1 MSKEID
7 FTDPKNTDTL
17 TTGLNHY
24 SATFGFPE
32 SKKWSLDFLKKN
44 FPDEAERLAGVAP
57 EQFSN
62 RGYVCRMMH
71 RGLQIPQETKDSLIK
86 FFKEI
91 STEPKPV
98 EEVDSVEQ
106 KIRKKAKVM
115 TTNSVIYQLEDVQD
129 AILTDQEPKPV
140 TVPADTAVVTEAK
153 VWIEKEVMDVSEQIV
168 KFKAMLTALED
179 VYGRCGGVVKGLKR
193 KPAKPA
199 KPAKVVKIEKIKAK
213 VEAVKTSSYLKDC
226 LELNL
231 TSVSPIEVIG
241 AKRLF
246 AFDMSCNVGFLYIA
260 LDGQTLNLKSSKV
273 ENIDLNLSRAKK
285 IADPAKFFPSKDA
298 MGDFIKLETKSWQPR
313 IMLNAKTLLL
323 AVA

>member
-7 FTDPKNTDTL
+7 FTDPKCTETL

-32 SKKWSLDFLKKN
+32 SKRWSLDFLKKN

-57 EQFSN
+57 ERFSN

-71 RGLQIPQETKDSLIK
+71 KGLRLPQETRDDLIK

-98 EEVDSVEQ
+98 EEVDSAEP
-106 KIRKKAKVM
+106 KTRKKVKI
-115 TTNSVIYQLEDVQD
+115 TTNPVIYQLEDVQD

-153 VWIEKEVMDVSEQIV
+153 VWIEKEVLDVSEQIV
-168 KFKAMLTALED
+168 KFKAMLDALED

-199 KPAKVVKIEKIKAK
+199 KPAKVVKIEKIKTAIK
-213 VEAVKTSSYLKDC
+213 VNA
-226 LELNL
+226 ELRYQEVDEETKVASL
-231 TSVSPIEVIG
+231 APSKVIG
-241 AKRLF
+241 AKRVMLYDGKYK
-246 AFDMSCNVGFLYIA
+246 AATLLVAATDAGLTISGQQIGNFDPDA
-260 LDGQTLNLKSSKV
+260 SS
-273 ENIDLNLSRAKK
+273 SRAVRHPKDFVTATNPF
-285 IADPAKFFPSKDA
+285 IEYNVLTSKLRLTIGKVMA
-298 MGDFIKLETKSWQPR
+298 SQIF
-313 IMLNAKTLLL
+313 L
-323 AVA
+323 AVE